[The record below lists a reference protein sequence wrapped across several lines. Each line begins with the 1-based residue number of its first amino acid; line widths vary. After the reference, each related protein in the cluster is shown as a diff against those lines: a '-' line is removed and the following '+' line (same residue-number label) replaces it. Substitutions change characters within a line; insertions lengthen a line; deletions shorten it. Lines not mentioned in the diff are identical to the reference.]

1 MPWRSKGV
9 VPAAGAVV
17 CPAPP
22 GIAQAAVDIYAVS
35 AMREKIA
42 KSTRRNL
49 VAVAHLAVTSTANK
63 VAGIAL
69 GLGKS
74 NVR

>member
-1 MPWRSKGV
+1 
-9 VPAAGAVV
+9 
-17 CPAPP
+17 
-22 GIAQAAVDIYAVS
+22 
-35 AMREKIA
+35 MREKIA
-42 KSTRRNL
+42 KSTRRKL